1 MKLTFAGG
9 ARTVTGANYLLE
21 TAESKVLIDCG
32 LNQGSRVCEA
42 ENYNP
47 FPYDPSTIN
56 ALFITHAHIDHVGRA
71 PRLYKMGFRGDVFST
86 EPTKEFAEELLRDS
100 QDLLS
105 REAKAAGRDILYD
118 DKDIDEFLGLWKTNG
133 YHKEILLRDLKITFF
148 DAGHILG
155 SASILVETEG
165 KRIIFSG
172 DIGNSPAPL
181 VKSPE
186 KLQGMDYALIE
197 SAYGG
202 RLHEDKA
209 ERKQILEDVIEETV
223 KRGGTLMIP
232 AFAMERTQELLYE
245 LNNLVEAGRIP
256 HIPIF
261 LDSPLAIKLTSIYN
275 KYANNAEYINRE
287 SMDLF
292 KAGDSI
298 FRFPGLE
305 FVLKTEDSKK
315 IVERSG
321 PKIIIAGS
329 GMSNGGRIVRHEAH
343 YLKDEKNTLLIIG
356 YQAKGSLGRAILDGA
371 KSVKIV
377 GEDVPVRAQIQAIGG
392 YSSHADQS
400 ELLNWLRPMRDTLK
414 NVFIVQGEEDQMDI
428 LQTAIRDKLAVDAS
442 IPHIGDSIGL

>member
-32 LNQGSRVCEA
+32 LRQGGRVCEE

-47 FPYDPSTIN
+47 FVYEPSSID

-105 REAKAAGRDILYD
+105 REAKEMGREILYA
-118 DKDIDEFLGLWKTNG
+118 DKDIDGLLGLWKTTG
-133 YHKEILLRDLKITFF
+133 YHKEILFRDLKVTFF

-155 SASILVETEG
+155 SASILVEVEG
-165 KRIIFSG
+165 KKIIFSG

-181 VKSPE
+181 VKAPE
-186 KLQGMDYALIE
+186 RPEGMDYALIE

-202 RLHEDKA
+202 RLHEDKE
-209 ERKQILEDVIEETV
+209 ERKQILEDVIEETIR
-223 KRGGTLMIP
+223 RGGTLMIP

-256 HIPIF
+256 RIPIF
-261 LDSPLAIKLTSIYN
+261 LDSPLAIKLTGIYN
-275 KYANNAEYINRE
+275 KYSSNEEYVDKE
-287 SMDLF
+287 SIELF
-292 KAGDSI
+292 KKGDAI

-315 IVERSG
+315 IKEKSG

-343 YLKDEKNTLLIIG
+343 YLKDGKNTLLIIG
-356 YQAKGSLGRAILDGA
+356 YQAKGSLGRTILDGA
-371 KSVKIV
+371 KSVKII
-377 GEDVPVRAQIQAIGG
+377 GEEIPVRAQVKAIGG
-392 YSSHADQS
+392 YSSHADQND
-400 ELLNWLRPMRDTLK
+400 LINWLRLTRDTLK
-414 NVFIVQGEEDQMDI
+414 KVFIVQGEEDQMDI
-428 LQTAIRDKLAVDAS
+428 LQGAIRDKLAVETS
-442 IPHIGDSIGL
+442 VPKIGDCVEL